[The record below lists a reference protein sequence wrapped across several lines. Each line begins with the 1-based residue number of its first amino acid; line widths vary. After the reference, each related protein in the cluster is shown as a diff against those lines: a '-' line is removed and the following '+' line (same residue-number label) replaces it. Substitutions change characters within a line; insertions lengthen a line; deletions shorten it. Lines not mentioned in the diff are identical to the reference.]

1 MIYLS
6 LKKKNN
12 LSKSL
17 KIGKL
22 SISIPNVNR
31 ENTNIE
37 TSYFHYYVF
46 TSLNLHYLNFVP
58 FQSTYKLSK

>member
-1 MIYLS
+1 MIYLC

-22 SISIPNVNR
+22 RISIPNVNR

-37 TSYFHYYVF
+37 TSYFHY
-46 TSLNLHYLNFVP
+46 
-58 FQSTYKLSK
+58 

>member
-37 TSYFHYYVF
+37 TSYFHY
-46 TSLNLHYLNFVP
+46 
-58 FQSTYKLSK
+58 